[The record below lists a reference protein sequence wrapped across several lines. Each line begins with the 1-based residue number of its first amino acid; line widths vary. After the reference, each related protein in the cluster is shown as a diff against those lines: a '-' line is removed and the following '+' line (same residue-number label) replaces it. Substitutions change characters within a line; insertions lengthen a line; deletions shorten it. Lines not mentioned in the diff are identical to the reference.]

1 MVFMEDE
8 SITENKKYEKY
19 INILKNKTHLP
30 LHHPETVKVSQKL
43 DKLIVSN
50 IQSKIKNID
59 E

>member
-1 MVFMEDE
+1 MEDE